1 MGEATESIT
10 QGDMRKIF
18 RFEFISEPG
27 VDAGGVA
34 REWFQLVSALLFNPD
49 FALWS
54 LLMNLMR
61 STKPGSFNLSR
72 GLLGSQLKASALFK
86 AMIIIFENLQSI
98 QFQKLSLCS
107 QKHIPASIE

>member
-1 MGEATESIT
+1 MYDTVMLGTRVIMNAKVHQIKWSS
-10 QGDMRKIF
+10 GSGR
-18 RFEFISEPG
+18 
-27 VDAGGVA
+27 
-34 REWFQLVSALLFNPD
+34 
-49 FALWS
+49 S

-61 STKPGSFNLSR
+61 STKRGSFNLSR
-72 GLLGSQLKASALFK
+72 GLLESQLKASALFK